1 MAKKLK
7 LPQPYSQEFWK
18 RYQCQEAV
26 IEAHSRLGK
35 AGSIDWVNVR
45 EIEVKQK

>member
-1 MAKKLK
+1 MGKKLNLQK
-7 LPQPYSQEFWK
+7 PYSQEFWE
-18 RYQCQEAV
+18 RYLCQEAV

-45 EIEVKQK
+45 EDYESKN

>member
-7 LPQPYSQEFWK
+7 LPKPYSQQFWK
-18 RYQCQEAV
+18 RYQYQEAV
-26 IEAHSRLGK
+26 IETRSSLGK

-45 EIEVKQK
+45 EDYESKN